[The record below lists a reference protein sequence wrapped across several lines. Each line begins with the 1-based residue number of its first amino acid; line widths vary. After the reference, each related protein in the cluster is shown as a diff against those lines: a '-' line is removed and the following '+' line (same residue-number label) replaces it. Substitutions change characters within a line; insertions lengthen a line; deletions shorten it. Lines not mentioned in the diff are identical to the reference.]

1 MSFYFQGLH
10 LHGVTSCALNDIA
23 PALPLRH
30 LNTVMEKEHKSI
42 YSKSYG
48 LERQKKSGNVQRR
61 IVNSIRKFCSVMFSN
76 KNMPANEAFN
86 VLNKKNTTKAADI
99 NTSMSSSED

>member
-1 MSFYFQGLH
+1 MRFYFQALH
-10 LHGVTSCALNDIA
+10 LRGVASCPLNDIA
-23 PALPLRH
+23 PDLPFRH
-30 LNTVMEKEHKSI
+30 LNTIMEKEHKSI

-61 IVNSIRKFCSVMFSN
+61 ILNSIRKFRSVMFNN

-86 VLNKKNTTKAADI
+86 VLNNKNTTKTADI